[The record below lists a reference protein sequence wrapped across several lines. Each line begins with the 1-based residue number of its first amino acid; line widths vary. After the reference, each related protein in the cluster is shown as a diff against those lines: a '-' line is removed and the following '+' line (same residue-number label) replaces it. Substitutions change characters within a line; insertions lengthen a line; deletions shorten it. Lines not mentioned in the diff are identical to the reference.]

1 MSAMLLSE
9 SVLHAGATMDWHRH
23 VVSSGYAVSEH
34 EERSG
39 HWDVMSVTL
48 RDIND
53 WIVANNDL
61 FKEGKKVGAWLD
73 EGQIWLDPS
82 TVFPNTPQGKHDAI
96 VAGRDHN
103 QKAIASLD
111 AIASGDWD
119 NAFISTGGTG
129 EVMAKSNHP
138 KRPPD
143 AILEPN
149 AKALMAWIE
158 AQRKLSKAGPPC
170 IGCGDRLPP
179 RPASLPPRGEVAKW
193 DPSQMRHP
201 RGNPFGGRW
210 MSVLAPDMGGGGGGP
225 AMTAAKAY
233 KAGWNSSKRSR
244 TGDME
249 PSEDKFR
256 GKYGDEH
263 RDDWIS
269 GWVDWSADHG
279 LGASYSGPLKE
290 VGGKGMR
297 GYTVTGEAYIVE
309 SAEEAAE
316 NDLTIDEDDIGKA
329 EEFTISKTDSDK
341 QLVFGWAYVSH
352 DHEGNEVVDK
362 SGDYIEDPWELEE
375 AAYRFVMHSRQG
387 GQDHARDGDSP
398 VVKSTM
404 VESMVFTPEKAEAMG
419 IPPGVLPT
427 NAWWC
432 GFKVEDPTLWQG
444 VKDGRYTS
452 FSIHGSGVRH
462 PVES

>member
-1 MSAMLLSE
+1 MLLNE
-9 SVLHAGATMDWHRH
+9 TVQHAGATLDFSRH
-23 VVSSGYAVSEH
+23 AISSGYAVSEH

-48 RDIND
+48 RDIDD
-53 WIVANNDL
+53 WIVANADL
-61 FKEGKKVGAWLD
+61 FRDGKKVGAWAD
-73 EGQIWLDPS
+73 GGTVWLDPV
-82 TVFPNTPQGKHDAI
+82 TVFPNTPSGMQSAM
-96 VAGRDHN
+96 VAAVDHN
-103 QKAIASLD
+103 QKAIFHLD
-111 AIASGDWD
+111 TFDEIP
-119 NAFISTGGTG
+119 TGGTG
-129 EVMAKSNHP
+129 EVMSKSNHP
-138 KRPPD
+138 KRQPD
-143 AILEPN
+143 VVMEPSGRAI
-149 AKALMAWIE
+149 MAWIE

-179 RPASLPPRGEVAKW
+179 RPASLPPAGVSKKAKGDCVSRKELERVGLLPKKKGGGKTLSPAELRQRRDAARKKRRKGIPKGTGPSVA
-193 DPSQMRHP
+193 DIA
-201 RGNPFGGRW
+201 RGNALSQAAFGI
-210 MSVLAPDMGGGGGGP
+210 P
-225 AMTAAKAY
+225 AHLVKE
-233 KAGWNSSKRSR
+233 
-244 TGDME
+244 E
-249 PSEDKFR
+249 PQS
-256 GKYGDEH
+256 
-263 RDDWIS
+263 
-269 GWVDWSADHG
+269 
-279 LGASYSGPLKE
+279 
-290 VGGKGMR
+290 
-297 GYTVTGEAYIVE
+297 
-309 SAEEAAE
+309 
-316 NDLTIDEDDIGKA
+316 
-329 EEFTISKTDSDK
+329 EEFTISKTDNDK

-404 VESMVFTPEKAEAMG
+404 VESMVFTAEKAEAMG